1 MKRGMVMRRSLPIRL
16 SVTLAVGLLI
26 SLLGAAPGLAAPPA
40 ATDAVVA
47 DSGLVPRFEAATCP
61 WKLPKGQ
68 VEGQTVTCGFAVVP
82 EEHRNPGGPSIR
94 LPVAVFK
101 STSSTPAPDATIYL
115 QGGPGGAVDD
125 FISGFLEGHLD
136 RYTAAR
142 DLIVF
147 DQRGVGFAQPTLDC
161 PEVAASDLA
170 DAGKRISQAEKTGD
184 DIAAVF
190 TCRDRLVRQ
199 GIDLGAYTSAE
210 GAADVND
217 IRAVLGYAKLDLL
230 GVSYGTRLAL
240 TIMRDFPD
248 AVRSAVLDSSV
259 PLQSNLIEDNG
270 VNFKRS
276 FDLFFAACVADATCG
291 AKYPTLQ
298 ADYAAAVAQLND
310 QPINTT
316 WTDQKTN
323 KSAPVIVDGG
333 ELTAV
338 ISEMLYG
345 NDEITRFIPR
355 LIADVRTGKTAVLNA
370 VLNAIGPIPG
380 ADINVGAY
388 FSAVCSEEVPFNDRE
403 RAAAAARSLD
413 AELQELF
420 AGDVRQHFDVCPQWP
435 TRPVN
440 PVETQPV
447 TSDLPALVLSSA
459 NDPAT
464 PPSYG
469 EQVARTLSHGFL
481 IAFPG
486 VGHSI
491 LANGGA
497 CGLDTIFAFIN
508 DPMTRPPTDCI
519 GKVGGSA

>member
-1 MKRGMVMRRSLPIRL
+1 MPRSLHFPVSAL
-16 SVTLAVGLLI
+16 LMLGLLL
-26 SLLGAAPGLAAPPA
+26 SLLGLATPGFAAPTGASDAGATVAAEGGP
-40 ATDAVVA
+40 
-47 DSGLVPRFEAATCP
+47 VPRFEPASCP
-61 WKLPKGQ
+61 WKLPAGQ

-82 EEHRNPGGPSIR
+82 EEHRNPGGPAIR

-101 STSSTPAPDATIYL
+101 STASTSPPDATIYL

-125 FISGFLEGHLD
+125 FISGFLAGHLD
-136 RYTAAR
+136 RYTATR

-170 DAGKRISQAEKTGD
+170 DVGMHIAQAEKTSH

-190 TCRDRLVRQ
+190 TCRDRLVGQ
-199 GIDLGAYTSAE
+199 GINLGAYTSAE

-259 PLQSNLIEDNG
+259 PLQENLIEDNG

-276 FDLFFAACVADATCG
+276 FDLFFAACAADAACS
-291 AKYPTLQ
+291 AKYPALH
-298 ADYAAAVAQLND
+298 ADYTAAVAQLND
-310 QPINTT
+310 QPITTT
-316 WTDQKTN
+316 WTDEKTN
-323 KSAPVIVDGG
+323 KSAPVVVDGG
-333 ELTAV
+333 ELTSL

-345 NDEITRFIPR
+345 NDEVTRFIPR
-355 LIADVRTGKTAVLNA
+355 LIEEVKAGKTTVLNVVLNA
-370 VLNAIGPIPG
+370 LGPIPG
-380 ADINVGAY
+380 AGINVGAY
-388 FSAVCSEEVPFNDRE
+388 FSTVCSEEVPFNDRE

-413 AELQELF
+413 PELQELF

-435 TRPVN
+435 TKPAN
-440 PVETQPV
+440 PLETQPV
-447 TSDLPALVLSSA
+447 ASDLPALVLSSA

-464 PPSYG
+464 PPAYG
-469 EQVARTLSHGFL
+469 ELVAGTLSHGFL

-486 VGHSI
+486 MGHSI

-497 CGLDTIFAFIN
+497 CGLDTIFAFVN
-508 DPMTRPPTDCI
+508 DPTTRPPTDCV
-519 GKVGGSA
+519 GKAGS